1 MDLKQ
6 IRIRKSQNTMTGLV
20 ITLLIVIAF
29 FTGTYQFLIQNVDD
43 VGGNPDPIY
52 NSTYGNISQAQ
63 NEISDNVN
71 AITDN
76 FKNITEAD
84 SAFSVAWNGLKGL
97 GNTLKLPF
105 NFLNS
110 ANTTLNA
117 IFIPLGILPPWVFN
131 IIKIGLAAFMIFL
144 GLKILKGEPNM

>member
-1 MDLKQ
+1 MAIEQ
-6 IRIRKSQNTMTGLV
+6 MRVRKSQNTMTGLV
-20 ITLLIVIAF
+20 ISLLIVIAF
-29 FTGTYQFLIQNVDD
+29 FIGSYQFLIQNVDD
-43 VGGNPDPIY
+43 VGGSPDPIY

-63 NEISDNVN
+63 DEINDNVN
-71 AITDN
+71 TITDN

-105 NFLNS
+105 NFINS

-131 IIKIGLAAFMIFL
+131 IIKIALSAFMIFL